1 MTRAAGLGLGFL
13 GLVVAVACGAEPKG
27 DGPIAPTGEAEDETS
42 TAGEPEPDDDDTST
56 TSELPEETTTSEGED
71 ESSTTCGFI
80 CDPTG
85 DPDECDV
92 WAQDCPEGQKCAPW
106 VSDGGAAWDAL
117 RCVDVDANGGQ
128 PGDACQAEGG
138 GGSGI
143 DDCALGSMCWN
154 VGEEGTGIC
163 VAFCGGTAQA
173 PSCADTATTCI
184 IANDG
189 VLNLCLPICDP
200 LLQDCGDGQAC
211 YPAGDAFACAPD
223 VSGELGLFGDP
234 CAAINTCDAGLLCAN
249 PELVPGCQG
258 EGCCTSFC
266 EIDDGTDCPAQGQE
280 CVTWYEPGQAPPGAE
295 SLGACVIPE

>member
-1 MTRAAGLGLGFL
+1 MARGSWWGLGLML
-13 GLVVAVACGAEPKG
+13 VACGTESKGGGVEPIEPDDESSTAAEPE
-27 DGPIAPTGEAEDETS
+27 PIDETS
-42 TAGEPEPDDDDTST
+42 TSSVTPPDDD
-56 TSELPEETTTSEGED
+56 TTSEGEG

-85 DPDECDV
+85 MDECDV

-128 PGDACQAEGG
+128 PGDACEAEGG
-138 GGSGI
+138 GASGI
-143 DDCALGSMCWN
+143 DDCALGTMCWN
-154 VGEEGTGIC
+154 VGEEGTGVC

-173 PSCADTATTCI
+173 PTCADTATTCI
-184 IANDG
+184 IANEG

-223 VSGELGLFGDP
+223 VSGELGLYGDP

-249 PELVPGCQG
+249 PELVPGCEG

-266 EIDDGTDCPAQGQE
+266 EIDDGTDCPGQGQE
-280 CVTWYEPGQAPPGAE
+280 CVTWYEAGQAPPGAE